1 VGFLFGWAPG
11 NVRHIG
17 GHVLLMD
24 GRVLVLNQNYEPLH
38 ICNWQRAITLV
49 YAGKATTVEADG
61 RLLRSPTIEMRL
73 PTVVRLYDYVSRPL
87 PEIKLSRRA
96 ILARDDHRCQYCGAR
111 TRDLTIDH
119 VIPRERGGAHTWENL
134 VASCR
139 KCNNKKGNHTPREAN
154 LKLLKRPRRPRFI
167 PYLSFAT
174 FRAAIRNDTWRDYL
188 EPFAPQLLDGSF

>member
-1 VGFLFGWAPG
+1 
-11 NVRHIG
+11 
-17 GHVLLMD
+17 MD

-38 ICNWQRAITLV
+38 ICNWQRAVTLV
-49 YAGKATTVEADG
+49 YAGKATTVEVDG
-61 RLLRSPTIEMRL
+61 QILRSPTTEMRL

-111 TRDLTIDH
+111 THDLTIDH
-119 VIPRERGGAHTWENL
+119 VIPRERGGAHTWDNL

-139 KCNNKKGNHTPREAN
+139 KCNNKKGNRTPREAT

-174 FRAAIRNDTWRDYL
+174 FRAAIRNEAWRDYL
-188 EPFAPQLLDGSF
+188 EPYAPQLLDGSF